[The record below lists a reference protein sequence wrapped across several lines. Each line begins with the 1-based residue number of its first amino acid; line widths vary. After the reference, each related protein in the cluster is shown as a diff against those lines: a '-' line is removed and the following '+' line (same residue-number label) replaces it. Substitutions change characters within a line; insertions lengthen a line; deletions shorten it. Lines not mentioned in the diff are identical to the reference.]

1 MAIGTMANYT
11 ANILVDIPR
20 GAATWGIQ
28 TFRVN
33 GASELYPGHCTT
45 QIGHTHPDCG
55 RPDADTDSFL
65 GIALDNPD
73 ADIDTYFA
81 DNAEISVALAGSGA
95 VVWVYVDDD
104 EGACVSGT
112 RMYHTG
118 ADDDGFVEKYAAAA
132 AAPTT
137 YDDATI
143 ETAFDIF
150 EQEAIR
156 FAGVLVETIADQ
168 GTTDT
173 PELLALI

>member
-1 MAIGTMANYT
+1 MANYT
-11 ANILVDIPR
+11 ASILVDLPR
-20 GAATWGIQ
+20 GSATWGIQ

-33 GASELYPGHCTT
+33 GSSELKAGYVCT
-45 QIGHTHPDCG
+45 QAGHTHPDVG
-55 RPDADTDSFL
+55 KPDGDTDSTL
-65 GIALDNPD
+65 GICLELPD
-73 ADIDTYFA
+73 VDIDTAF
-81 DNAEISVALAGSGA
+81 DDDEEILVAMKGSGA
-95 VVWVYVDDD
+95 VAWGYVDDD
-104 EGACVSGT
+104 EGALKSGS
-112 RMYHTG
+112 RMYNTG

-168 GTTDT
+168 GSTDV